1 MCELHVSARAR
12 LIYGSRRA
20 ADHSKRERRLVV
32 VLHLARQFCDS
43 GASLAYSYTYDGYDT
58 LGDGDGDGKDSIQWM
73 LESSLATL
81 NPSRPGGVKAKFF
94 TGDDENNTRP
104 AFYLSLFN
112 VSHGVTV
119 AWKLRDDAVYLLD
132 TKVRE
137 RGRRHLARDEHVF
150 LCIEAHIT

>member
-1 MCELHVSARAR
+1 M
-12 LIYGSRRA
+12 
-20 ADHSKRERRLVV
+20 
-32 VLHLARQFCDS
+32 ARQFCDS

-112 VSHGVTV
+112 VSHGVMV

-132 TKVRE
+132 TEVRE

-150 LCIEAHIT
+150 FGSRHTSHEDGRFTSFTSTRVEGICLVMAGNGRKEIATL